1 MPTMRLPSRRTILIV
16 AAVAL
21 VILGACAV
29 GFGPLVRAKV
39 QAEATRRHAHVTV
52 GSVRP
57 GLFAVH
63 LKGVHATP
71 DDIEGVTLDADDV
84 EVDLSVGLKPKAVTV
99 RGGTVHLAGNI
110 GELRD
115 RFARLRARDAS
126 SGGATESRT
135 HTAIRLEGARLDWSD
150 QGNEVHA
157 TGFGA
162 SRSDEGLHLEAQDV
176 TAQVE
181 GNGLTMHGLAV
192 DVDAAQTLKTVR
204 ADRCALTVLRAAE
217 EPEAPARTPAAQPDA
232 GPLFRLPD
240 LKALRAKVDGV
251 AVRANALFPESAT
264 VVLDAVEV
272 VVRTPNKPEGD
283 LALGRGPLSV
293 SRTGGRITATFSS
306 EKKEGVTP
314 MLFRVALPADAKSDL
329 GLHLEGGPVP
339 ATLMGLRN
347 GPMGITDVEKTTL
360 AGKGDLT
367 LAPAGEGVTFDGNV
381 AVKGLGL
388 TQPRLS
394 KETLHGLDVSVM
406 GRGVLTEGSALRLDD
421 GEVSVGAL
429 HFRMHGTARSDATRV
444 AADLSFDVPTAS
456 CGAIL
461 TSVPSALVP
470 TLAGATMR
478 GTFGARGHLGFD
490 STHID
495 DLALDYDIYDDC
507 HMDKVPEAL
516 DRRRFTHAFRHRI
529 YHPDG
534 TVGEELTGPGSDNW
548 TPLGQISP
556 FMQVAV
562 LTTEDGGFRHHHGFS
577 HTAIKRALVN
587 NLKAKRFVQGASTIS
602 MQLAKNLFLTRE
614 KTLSRKLEEIILT
627 DYLEQTFDK
636 DEMMELYLNI
646 IEFGPDV
653 YGIGKAAY
661 YYFGRRAEELN
672 VAECMFLSSVL
683 PSPVKLSHLKDRGEL
698 SPGWQANVAKLI
710 RIAQKTGKIT
720 EREQAEGAG
729 QAVVFH
735 KPGAPRPPARPPARG
750 SRFEGENDDWQPVDA
765 PQPF

>member
-16 AAVAL
+16 AAVAF
-21 VILGACAV
+21 VILGACAL

-39 QAEATRRHAHVTV
+39 QAEAVRRHAHVTV
-52 GSVRP
+52 ASVRP

-63 LKGVHATP
+63 LKGVHAIP

-84 EVDLSVGLKPKAVTV
+84 LVELSIRMKPKAVTV
-99 RGGTVHLAGNI
+99 RGGTVQLTGNV

-126 SGGATESRT
+126 SGGATEGRA
-135 HTAIRLEGARLDWSD
+135 HTPIRLEGARLDWSD

-157 TGFGA
+157 AGFGL

-181 GNGLTMHGLAV
+181 GNGLTMHGLSV
-192 DVDAAQTLKTVR
+192 DVDGAQTLKAVR
-204 ADRCALTVLRAAE
+204 ADRCALTVLRAQE
-217 EPEAPARTPAAQPDA
+217 ELEAPAPKTTAGDAA
-232 GPLFRLPD
+232 PLFRLPD
-240 LKALRAKVDGV
+240 LKALRAKVDAV
-251 AVRANALFPESAT
+251 ATRANALFPENAT

-272 VVRTPNKPEGD
+272 VVRTPNKPDGD
-283 LALGRGPLSV
+283 LALGRGPVSV
-293 SRTGGRITATFSS
+293 SRTNGRITATFSS
-306 EKKEGVTP
+306 EKKEGLNP
-314 MLFRVALPADAKSDL
+314 LLFRVALPADAKSDL

-339 ATLMGLRN
+339 ATLVGLRN
-347 GPMGITDVEKTTL
+347 GPLGIADVEKATL

-381 AVKGLGL
+381 SVKGLGV

-394 KETLHGLDVSVM
+394 KETLHGLDLTVM
-406 GRGVLTEGSALRLDD
+406 GRGVWTEGSALRLDD

-429 HFRMHGTARSDATRV
+429 HFRMHGTARSDASRV

-490 STHID
+490 STRID

-507 HMDKVPEAL
+507 HMEKVPEAL

-534 TVGEELTGPGSDNW
+534 TQGEELTGPGSDNW
-548 TPLGQISP
+548 TSLGQISP

-577 HTAIKRALVN
+577 QTAIKRALVN

-672 VAECMFLSSVL
+672 VAECMFLSSLL

-735 KPGAPRPPARPPARG
+735 KPGTPRPPARPPARG

-765 PQPF
+765 PPQPF